1 MEFLQEHW
9 YWAALAAISGGW
21 LLFDMIQAYGD
32 KSQLSAIEATLLM
45 NREDAQVIDV
55 RDYGQFE
62 SGHIPNALHIPIAE
76 LPKRTAEL
84 EKLKSH
90 PLILCCASGM
100 RSKAAM
106 LVLKKAGFEKLF
118 HLRGGVF
125 EWEKAGQPISHKAG
139 SGKSGAG
146 KSAARKKEKA
156 K

>member
-1 MEFLQEHW
+1 MEFLQENW

-21 LLFDMIQAYGD
+21 LLFDMIQSYGD

-45 NREDAQVIDV
+45 NREDAAVVDV

-62 SGHIPNALHIPIAE
+62 TGHIPNAHHIPIAE

-84 EKLKSH
+84 EKFKSH

-100 RSKAAM
+100 RSRAGM
-106 LVLKKAGFEKLF
+106 LVLKKAGFEKLY
-118 HLRGGVF
+118 HLRGGIF
-125 EWEKAGQPISHKAG
+125 EWEKAGQPIIHK
-139 SGKSGAG
+139 SSQSKSGG
-146 KSAARKKEKA
+146 KKKEKS